1 MNKQLM
7 QVFSVVIFSVGL
19 IALMMI
25 AFVIFKSRFF
35 EGGYYVFKKS
45 EIKDFT
51 EPLPDDC
58 VIYIWIGRNT
68 YEEFRNRNYPRRNL
82 RNNISE

>member
-25 AFVIFKSRFF
+25 FWVPTGSAEFYISIITFIIDILAFITCIIII
-35 EGGYYVFKKS
+35 KK
-45 EIKDFT
+45 KFGD
-51 EPLPDDC
+51 
-58 VIYIWIGRNT
+58 
-68 YEEFRNRNYPRRNL
+68 
-82 RNNISE
+82 